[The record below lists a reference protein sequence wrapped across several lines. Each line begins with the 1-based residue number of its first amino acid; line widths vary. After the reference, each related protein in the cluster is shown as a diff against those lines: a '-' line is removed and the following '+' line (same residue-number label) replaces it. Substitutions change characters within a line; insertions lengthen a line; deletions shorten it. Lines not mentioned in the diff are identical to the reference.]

1 MAKNWNVKDFAIA
14 INNAE
19 TKKEA
24 IADAGRRFPLTA
36 NLISSIMATS
46 AKESFIE
53 FTSAIPEW
61 LTMRKVESVLKD
73 GVSVSEEAP
82 EEEEVVAEEKPK
94 RGRGRKAKVEEPA
107 EEVEAEEEEEEVPA
121 PKKAKAK
128 KAKAEK
134 EEKPAKKAKKA
145 PKVEEPEEDED
156 DDSDWEI

>member
-24 IADAGRRFPLTA
+24 IADAGRRFPLAA

-53 FTSAIPEW
+53 FASAIPEW

-94 RGRGRKAKVEEPA
+94 RGRGRKAKVEEPI
-107 EEVEAEEEEEEVPA
+107 EEVEETEEEEAPA
-121 PKKAKAK
+121 PKKAKIK

-145 PKVEEPEEDED
+145 PKVEEPEEEDD